1 MEIVNKFSETFNDLR
16 MEHTVSRSDIATIL
30 DVSEATVGF
39 WEREGRKPSFN
50 QLIMLSRLF
59 GVSVDY
65 LIGNSDEQN
74 NTNKKPDMVDK
85 FKNSI
90 HFKKYQENPEMFN
103 ETFQKLYNEFGDQ
116 RTRFITNKHA
126 VLNTLKNNIEDDVY
140 IQLEKEFSK
149 LTGTIA
155 EVFQYLMFIRAGSL
169 VYDSDE
175 DEMYEQK
182 ECEIEYLQS
191 IYPTIK
197 FDRISD
203 EFIHNLYEL
212 KR

>member
-16 MEHTVSRSDIATIL
+16 VEHTVSRSDIAIIL

-74 NTNKKPDMVDK
+74 NTNKKPDTVDK

-90 HFKKYQENPEMFN
+90 HLKKYQENPEMFN
-103 ETFQKLYNEFGDQ
+103 ETFQKLYKEFGDE

-140 IQLEKEFSK
+140 VQLEKDFSK
-149 LTGTIA
+149 LTGTMA

-182 ECEIEYLQS
+182 EREIEYLQS

>member
-16 MEHTVSRSDIATIL
+16 MEHTVSRSDIAIIL

-50 QLIMLSRLF
+50 QLIMPSKLF

-65 LIGNSDEQN
+65 LIGNSDKQN
-74 NTNKKPDMVDK
+74 NTNKKLDTVDK

-103 ETFQKLYNEFGDQ
+103 EAFQKLYNEFGDE

-126 VLNTLKNNIEDDVY
+126 VLNTLKNNIGNDVY
-140 IQLEKEFSK
+140 VQLEKDFSK
-149 LTGTIA
+149 LTGTMV
-155 EVFQYLMFIRAGSL
+155 EVFQYLMFIRTGSL

-182 ECEIEYLQS
+182 EREIEYLQS

-212 KR
+212 KK

>member
-1 MEIVNKFSETFNDLR
+1 
-16 MEHTVSRSDIATIL
+16 
-30 DVSEATVGF
+30 
-39 WEREGRKPSFN
+39 
-50 QLIMLSRLF
+50 MLSKLF

-74 NTNKKPDMVDK
+74 DTVDK

-103 ETFQKLYNEFGDQ
+103 DTFQKLYNEFGCE
-116 RTRFITNKHA
+116 RTRFITNKHV
-126 VLNTLKNNIEDDVY
+126 VLNTLKNNIDDDVY
-140 IQLEKEFSK
+140 VQLEKDFSK
-149 LTGTIA
+149 LTGTMA

-169 VYDSDE
+169 AYDSGE

-182 ECEIEYLQS
+182 ELEIEYLNF

-197 FDRISD
+197 FNRISD

-212 KR
+212 KK

>member
-1 MEIVNKFSETFNDLR
+1 MI
-16 MEHTVSRSDIATIL
+16 IL

-39 WEREGRKPSFN
+39 WEQEGRKPSFN

-74 NTNKKPDMVDK
+74 NTNKKLDTLDK

-103 ETFQKLYNEFGDQ
+103 ETFQELYNEFGDE

-126 VLNTLKNNIEDDVY
+126 VLNT
-140 IQLEKEFSK
+140 
-149 LTGTIA
+149 
-155 EVFQYLMFIRAGSL
+155 
-169 VYDSDE
+169 
-175 DEMYEQK
+175 
-182 ECEIEYLQS
+182 
-191 IYPTIK
+191 
-197 FDRISD
+197 
-203 EFIHNLYEL
+203 
-212 KR
+212 

>member
-16 MEHTVSRSDIATIL
+16 MQHTVSRSDIAIIL

-74 NTNKKPDMVDK
+74 NTNKKTDTVDK

-90 HFKKYQENPEMFN
+90 HFKKYQENQEMFN
-103 ETFQKLYNEFGDQ
+103 ETFQKLYKEFGDE

-140 IQLEKEFSK
+140 VQLEKDFSK
-149 LTGTIA
+149 LTGTMA

-182 ECEIEYLQS
+182 EREIEYFH
-191 IYPTIK
+191 YV
-197 FDRISD
+197 
-203 EFIHNLYEL
+203 LYFCQTA
-212 KR
+212 RHVGRYGFT

>member
-74 NTNKKPDMVDK
+74 NTIKYIKK
-85 FKNSI
+85 
-90 HFKKYQENPEMFN
+90 
-103 ETFQKLYNEFGDQ
+103 
-116 RTRFITNKHA
+116 
-126 VLNTLKNNIEDDVY
+126 
-140 IQLEKEFSK
+140 
-149 LTGTIA
+149 
-155 EVFQYLMFIRAGSL
+155 
-169 VYDSDE
+169 
-175 DEMYEQK
+175 
-182 ECEIEYLQS
+182 
-191 IYPTIK
+191 
-197 FDRISD
+197 
-203 EFIHNLYEL
+203 
-212 KR
+212 

>member
-103 ETFQKLYNEFGDQ
+103 ETFQKLYNEFGGQ

-140 IQLEKEFSK
+140 IQLEKDFSK

-182 ECEIEYLQS
+182 EREIEYLQS

>member
-1 MEIVNKFSETFNDLR
+1 M
-16 MEHTVSRSDIATIL
+16 
-30 DVSEATVGF
+30 
-39 WEREGRKPSFN
+39 
-50 QLIMLSRLF
+50 
-59 GVSVDY
+59 
-65 LIGNSDEQN
+65 
-74 NTNKKPDMVDK
+74 DK

-103 ETFQKLYNEFGDQ
+103 ETFQKLYNEFGDE

-126 VLNTLKNNIEDDVY
+126 VLNTLKNNIEDDAFV
-140 IQLEKEFSK
+140 QLEKDFSK
-149 LTGTIA
+149 LTGTMA

-182 ECEIEYLQS
+182 EREIEYLRS

>member
-74 NTNKKPDMVDK
+74 NTNKKPDMVDR

-90 HFKKYQENPEMFN
+90 HFKKYQENPEMFK
-103 ETFQKLYNEFGDQ
+103 ETFQKLYNEFDDE
-116 RTRFITNKHA
+116 RTRFIANKHA
-126 VLNTLKNNIEDDVY
+126 VLNTLKNKIEDDVY
-140 IQLEKEFSK
+140 VQLEKDFSK

-155 EVFQYLMFIRAGSL
+155 EVFQYLMFISAGSL

-182 ECEIEYLQS
+182 ERQKEYLQS

-212 KR
+212 KK

>member
-16 MEHTVSRSDIATIL
+16 MEHTVSRSDIAIIL

-74 NTNKKPDMVDK
+74 NTNKKPDTVDK

-103 ETFQKLYNEFGDQ
+103 ETFQNLYNEFGDE

-140 IQLEKEFSK
+140 VQLEKNFSK
-149 LTGTIA
+149 LTGTMA

-169 VYDSDE
+169 VYDSNE

-182 ECEIEYLQS
+182 EREIEYLQS